1 MNSEMEKAIE
11 TSRQLVRDGNHD
23 MAKMIIEEAN
33 RREREKDL
41 AIIHQTADQQMGRLF
56 EKYKGDTKQVLADP
70 MMKMLVRVVS
80 QAGLSELCN
89 DYFIKHRDAWTQKQ

>member
-1 MNSEMEKAIE
+1 
-11 TSRQLVRDGNHD
+11 
-23 MAKMIIEEAN
+23 
-33 RREREKDL
+33 
-41 AIIHQTADQQMGRLF
+41 MGRLF
-56 EKYKGDTKQVLADP
+56 EKYKGDTKQVLGDP